1 MRGSCET
8 DSAPLPH
15 PAGDPRADRR
25 SGGPEQRSSP
35 PGVLVRRADDLL
47 RFHAGG
53 GYGQRPHH
61 RLLPPP
67 PAVMRRLRIRAG
79 QVEAAA
85 DLVASPTADEIYFEI
100 PVQRDAAPDA
110 REVVQSGEIAYWPPG
125 AAFCIFFG
133 PTPASRG
140 DEIRAASPVNVVG
153 QIDGDAAVFKR
164 VRGGTAVILERS
176 E

>member
-1 MRGSCET
+1 
-8 DSAPLPH
+8 
-15 PAGDPRADRR
+15 
-25 SGGPEQRSSP
+25 
-35 PGVLVRRADDLL
+35 
-47 RFHAGG
+47 
-53 GYGQRPHH
+53 
-61 RLLPPP
+61 
-67 PAVMRRLRIRAG
+67 MRRLRIRAG

-85 DLVASPTADEIYFEI
+85 DLVASPTADAIWQALPIQGRANRWGDEIYFEI
-100 PVQRDAAPDA
+100 PVQRAAEPDA
-110 REVVQSGEIAYWPPG
+110 HDVVQSGEIAYWPPG

-164 VRGGTAVILERS
+164 VRGGTTVILERS

>member
-1 MRGSCET
+1 
-8 DSAPLPH
+8 
-15 PAGDPRADRR
+15 
-25 SGGPEQRSSP
+25 
-35 PGVLVRRADDLL
+35 
-47 RFHAGG
+47 
-53 GYGQRPHH
+53 
-61 RLLPPP
+61 
-67 PAVMRRLRIRAG
+67 MRRLRIRAG

-85 DLVASPTADEIYFEI
+85 DLVASPTADAIWQALPIQGRANRWGDEIYFEI
-100 PVQRDAAPDA
+100 PVQRAAEPDA
-110 REVVQSGEIAYWPPG
+110 RAVVQSGEIAYWPPG

-176 E
+176 ESRHRGLPARS

>member
-1 MRGSCET
+1 
-8 DSAPLPH
+8 
-15 PAGDPRADRR
+15 
-25 SGGPEQRSSP
+25 
-35 PGVLVRRADDLL
+35 
-47 RFHAGG
+47 
-53 GYGQRPHH
+53 
-61 RLLPPP
+61 
-67 PAVMRRLRIRAG
+67 MRRLRIRAG

-85 DLVASPTADEIYFEI
+85 DLVASPTADAIWLALPIQGRANRWGDEIYFEI
-100 PVQRDAAPDA
+100 PVQRAAAPDA
-110 REVVQSGEIAYWPPG
+110 RDVVQSGEIAYWPPG

>member
-1 MRGSCET
+1 
-8 DSAPLPH
+8 
-15 PAGDPRADRR
+15 
-25 SGGPEQRSSP
+25 
-35 PGVLVRRADDLL
+35 
-47 RFHAGG
+47 
-53 GYGQRPHH
+53 
-61 RLLPPP
+61 
-67 PAVMRRLRIRAG
+67 MRRLRIRAG

-85 DLVASPTADEIYFEI
+85 DLVASSTADAIWQALPIQGRANRWGDEIYFEI
-100 PVQRDAAPDA
+100 PVQRAAEPDA
-110 REVVQSGEIAYWPPG
+110 RDVVQSGEIAYWPPG

>member
-1 MRGSCET
+1 
-8 DSAPLPH
+8 
-15 PAGDPRADRR
+15 
-25 SGGPEQRSSP
+25 
-35 PGVLVRRADDLL
+35 
-47 RFHAGG
+47 
-53 GYGQRPHH
+53 
-61 RLLPPP
+61 
-67 PAVMRRLRIRAG
+67 MRRLRIRAG

-85 DLVASPTADEIYFEI
+85 DLVASSTADAIWQALPIQGRANRWGDEIYFEI
-100 PVQRDAAPDA
+100 PVQRAAEPDA
-110 REVVQSGEIAYWPPG
+110 RAVVRSGEIAYWPPG